1 MISKHTL
8 ILVYDAE
15 FAFAYNK
22 TRKGWGEA
30 RAGGLKGEGDC
41 GKEKRG
47 KGEVMGGKF
56 LK

>member
-1 MISKHTL
+1 MTL
-8 ILVYDAE
+8 SLPLHITRQE
-15 FAFAYNK
+15 
-22 TRKGWGEA
+22 RKGWREA

-41 GKEKRG
+41 GKEKRA